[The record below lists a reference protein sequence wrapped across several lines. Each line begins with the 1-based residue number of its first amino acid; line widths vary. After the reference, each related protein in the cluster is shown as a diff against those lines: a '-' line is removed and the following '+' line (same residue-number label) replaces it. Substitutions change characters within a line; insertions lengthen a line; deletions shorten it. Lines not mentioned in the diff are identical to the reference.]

1 MSPAEFTPMLTA
13 CFVGLASSPLK
24 NPKDPDDR
32 SINVGSFLCDRQQR
46 VKLSQYVSEWLTLKG
61 VMQQGSYLGQLIFLV
76 LINDLRARCLL
87 HKFMDD
93 TMLSEII
100 VHGDCSKM
108 STIMSDVI
116 NWTSNN
122 LMNINWDKTK
132 EMLITTSR
140 DMLCDA
146 LCVSNN
152 TIERVHSYKLLGV
165 TVNNNLKCAHTSI
178 LFVQKRLVDYI
189 FLRF

>member
-61 VMQQGSYLGQLIFLV
+61 VMQQGSYLGPLIFLV

-93 TMLSEII
+93 TTLSEII
-100 VHGDCSKM
+100 VNGDCSIM

-116 NWTSNN
+116 NCTSNN

-132 EMLITTSR
+132 EMLITTT
-140 DMLCDA
+140 LCFKKKF
-146 LCVSNN
+146 
-152 TIERVHSYKLLGV
+152 TPRTFMI
-165 TVNNNLKCAHTSI
+165 TV
-178 LFVQKRLVDYI
+178 
-189 FLRF
+189 